1 MGGSG
6 KDFRGQAGLGTHIR
20 DEMNMSLLTD
30 EVKSYVGV
38 ETEMELAG
46 DVVER
51 GAVRRYA
58 QAIMD
63 DDPVFSGD
71 GVALERYGSA
81 VAPLLFPTHMFRR
94 NFGDPDPLKAGET
107 NSDFDGSGLS
117 STQGLPPIEPL
128 KHLAILNG
136 GSDIEFYRYA
146 HHGETVKLRSRY
158 SSIVEKES
166 SKGPMVIVTIESN
179 YLNGSDEL
187 LCRVR
192 RTYIRR

>member
-1 MGGSG
+1 
-6 KDFRGQAGLGTHIR
+6 
-20 DEMNMSLLTD
+20 MSLLTD
-30 EVKSYVGV
+30 EIKSYIGV
-38 ETEMELAG
+38 ETEVELAG

-63 DDPVFSGD
+63 DDPLFSGS
-71 GVALERYGSA
+71 GAALERYGAA

-94 NFGDPDPLKAGET
+94 NFGEPDPLKAAET
-107 NSDFDGSGLS
+107 NPEFDGSGLS

-128 KHLAILNG
+128 RHLAILNG
-136 GSDIEFYRYA
+136 GSDIEFFRHA

-158 SSIVEKES
+158 SGIVEKES
-166 SKGPMVIVTIESN
+166 SKGPMVIVTIESD
-179 YLNGSDEL
+179 YLNGGDEL